1 MTDYS
6 DILPEDD
13 KAAQI
18 LLSDTGSDG
27 RSNTQAEL
35 TIREDGTVSLGT
47 RTYYGGDG
55 TPMDEWHRR
64 TLVYRINENADAKT
78 LRDELRDGQRL
89 SLLIDRVIEG
99 HSVEWNGSNHVGR
112 LDDDAEDADREL
124 ETALTDYTPYS
135 GNVASA
141 KLWLTGGTQLLR
153 GVIQP
158 DDTAEDLLATAE
170 GDGWL
175 ITDGLGGF
183 EAAIEEAAEERREVA
198 EREG

>member
-35 TIREDGTVSLGT
+35 TIEEDGTVSLGT

-55 TPMDEWHRR
+55 TPLDEWHRR
-64 TLVYRINENADAKT
+64 TLVYGISENANAET

-124 ETALTDYTPYS
+124 EMALTNYTPYS

-141 KLWLTGGTQLLR
+141 ELWLTGGGLLLR
-153 GVIQP
+153 NVIHP

-183 EAAIEEAAEERREVA
+183 EAAIEEAAQERREAA